1 MLPAARW
8 GRAAHSGLGYT
19 ARLARVGR
27 SLTRPNLNNS
37 PDFVLSPL
45 YLITLMIATVTQQ
58 LITTLY
64 VFSLNRR

>member
-1 MLPAARW
+1 MLPACRA
-8 GRAAHSGLGYT
+8 RAAGSGLGWLGQ
-19 ARLARVGR
+19 AARVGR

-64 VFSLNRR
+64 GFYLNQR